1 MCDKQSVRI
10 IGVDLGT
17 TTRMEEKEV
26 FYVTFAL
33 LKHFGDRGD
42 QSLIKQERLENQGN
56 YTLSDGSSTE
66 RHPTL
71 KNDTMFKQIRG

>member
-26 FYVTFAL
+26 FYVTAL

-42 QSLIKQERLENQGN
+42 QSLTKQGRLENQGN
-56 YTLSDGSSTE
+56 YILSDGSSTE
-66 RHPTL
+66 R
-71 KNDTMFKQIRG
+71 NRR